1 MAAIMPEVSFLL
13 PVYNAELFLAEFEGE
28 AIAGLILFVFGSTA
42 WYMYGASS
50 NRERRRM
57 PNYLLQWEAIR
68 WARKR
73 GCTLYDLWG
82 APDDLN
88 TFLAMVNNMPKNGTF
103 SAFSIGQVLMSSS
116 A

>member
-1 MAAIMPEVSFLL
+1 RGQAH
-13 PVYNAELFLAEFEGE
+13 LFLAEFEGE

-68 WARKR
+68 WAR
-73 GCTLYDLWG
+73 
-82 APDDLN
+82 
-88 TFLAMVNNMPKNGTF
+88 
-103 SAFSIGQVLMSSS
+103 
-116 A
+116 